1 MADAALFVGFGLPAR
16 ARERQALQ
24 VFAEARQ
31 FTGELEDAG
40 EIESSEVV
48 LLQPHGGDLAGFFL
62 IRGSRDQ
69 MDKVARDQNFQRLT
83 ARATLV
89 VDSIGV
95 VPGYV
100 GDGLVTWM
108 ETYAAQVEEQLSSS

>member
-1 MADAALFVGFGLPAR
+1 MADAALFIGFGRPAR

-31 FTGELEDAG
+31 FVGELEDSG

-48 LLQPHGGDLAGFFL
+48 LLQPHGGDLSGFML

-69 MDKVARDQNFQRLT
+69 MDALTRHDTFLRLT
-83 ARATLV
+83 ARATVV
-89 VDSIGV
+89 VDSFGV
-95 VPGYV
+95 VPAYV
-100 GDGLVTWM
+100 GDGLGRWLD
-108 ETYAAQVEEQLSSS
+108 TYAAQVEEQLGS